1 MKRKIHMELLAT
13 AVFAILLTLLC
24 ALFVFYGVYRKQVI
38 GDLKADA
45 LVMKNLH
52 IFDDISDLHPDA
64 YDLNPD
70 TLRITVVNANGS
82 VIFDSNAD
90 FSVMEN
96 HEDRPEIHMAAK
108 VGEGSGP
115 RRSTTLDRN
124 LFYYAIRI
132 DNGRILRIAREGDN
146 IFALTQNMMMTVV
159 GVFVLLFFFCIM
171 MANYF
176 TKNLVAPIEQMA
188 ENLSEPGTQA
198 AYKEL
203 VPFMNKI
210 RQQHEDILKSSQ
222 VRQEFTANVSHELKT
237 PLTAISGYA
246 ELIEHGMSGE
256 NTERFASEIH
266 KNAARLLTLIN
277 DIIQL
282 SQLDGGKKDVEY
294 RDLDLFPLAREC
306 VDMLQMNAQKQNVT
320 IRVQGGEAPVFAD
333 KQLMEELIYNLC
345 DNAIRYNKKDG
356 TVTVTTGIENGHTF
370 LSVKD
375 TGIGISAEHQERVFE
390 RFYRVDKSRSKAT
403 GGTGLGLAIVKH
415 IVAQHGAKL
424 TLESEQGKGTE
435 IRVEFSEALKQ
446 HEIETAKQRQEV
458 HAERSENGSSD

>member
-1 MKRKIHMELLAT
+1 MEKVNIQGVPETMLQTLFARAAHSQKKGHRFYDGKAIEMVQQLDYDFSKAEKDT
-13 AVFAILLTLLC
+13 AMSSGVIARTILLDRMVGDFIRNNPDAVVVNLACGLDTR
-24 ALFVFYGVYRKQVI
+24 VYR
-38 GDLKADA
+38 L
-45 LVMKNLH
+45 
-52 IFDDISDLHPDA
+52 
-64 YDLNPD
+64 
-70 TLRITVVNANGS
+70 
-82 VIFDSNAD
+82 
-90 FSVMEN
+90 
-96 HEDRPEIHMAAK
+96 
-108 VGEGSGP
+108 
-115 RRSTTLDRN
+115 
-124 LFYYAIRI
+124 

-159 GVFVLLFFFCIM
+159 GVFVLLFFFCIL

-375 TGIGISAEHQERVFE
+375 TGIGISAKHQERVFE

-446 HEIETAKQRQEV
+446 HELETAKQRQEA

>member
-1 MKRKIHMELLAT
+1 MI
-13 AVFAILLTLLC
+13 
-24 ALFVFYGVYRKQVI
+24 
-38 GDLKADA
+38 
-45 LVMKNLH
+45 
-52 IFDDISDLHPDA
+52 
-64 YDLNPD
+64 
-70 TLRITVVNANGS
+70 NASGN

-90 FSVMEN
+90 FTAMEN
-96 HEDRPEIHMAAK
+96 HEDRPEIHMALEN
-108 VGEGSGP
+108 GEGRDT
-115 RRSTTLDRN
+115 RRSTTLDKN
-124 LFYYAIRI
+124 MFYYAIRL

-146 IFALTQNMMMTVV
+146 IFALTQNMMLTVV
-159 GVFVLLFFFCIM
+159 GVFVLLFFFCILM
-171 MANYF
+171 SNYF
-176 TKNLVAPIEQMA
+176 TKNLVAPIEKMA

-246 ELIEHGMSGE
+246 ELIEHGMAGD
-256 NTERFASEIH
+256 NAERFAAEIH
-266 KNAARLLTLIN
+266 KNASRLLSLIN

-294 RDLDLFPLAREC
+294 KDLDLFPLAKEC
-306 VDMLQMNAQKQNVT
+306 VDMLQMNAKKQNVT
-320 IRVQGGEAPVFAD
+320 ISVRGGAAPVFAD
-333 KQLMEELIYNLC
+333 RQLMEELIYNLC

-356 TVTVTTGIENGHTF
+356 SVTVMTGTENGHTF

-375 TGIGISAEHQERVFE
+375 TGIGISPEHQERIFE

-424 TLESEQGKGTE
+424 SLESEAGKGTE
-435 IRVEFSEALKQ
+435 IRVDFSETLKQ
-446 HEIETAKQRQEV
+446 QELEKERQQE
-458 HAERSENGSSD
+458 EKKENTEE